1 VIADG
6 ADFVRRASAWL
17 ADGIRRAAARGVCRV
32 ALAGGETP
40 RPIYAALAASARAI
54 AWDHVEIFFS
64 DERAVPPDDPQ
75 SNYRMVR
82 ETLLASVGLPEAQVH
97 RMEAEQADL
106 TAAARAY
113 DAQLPPR
120 LDVLLLGMGADGHTA
135 SLFPGDAALNERAR
149 RVVPVVS
156 GAAPSHRL
164 TITPPVIALAR
175 RVAVLATG
183 SEKAE
188 VAARALEG
196 PFSPLEVPVQLALA
210 GTWFLDH
217 AAATRLTAPP
227 R

>member
-1 VIADG
+1 M
-6 ADFVRRASAWL
+6 RRASAWL
-17 ADGIRRAAARGVCRV
+17 ADGIRRAATARGVCRV

-40 RPIYAALAASARAI
+40 RPVYVALATTARAI
-54 AWDHVEIFFS
+54 PWDRVEIFFT

-82 ETLLASVGLPEAQVH
+82 ETLLASVGLPERQVH
-97 RMEAEQADL
+97 RMEAERADL
-106 TAAARAY
+106 AAAAHAY
-113 DAQLPPR
+113 EAQLPPR

-135 SLFPGDAALNERAR
+135 SLFPGDAALSERER
-149 RVVPVVS
+149 RVVPVAS

-164 TITPPVIALAR
+164 TITPPVVALAR
-175 RVAVLATG
+175 RVAVLAAG

-188 VAARALEG
+188 TAARALEG

-217 AAATRLTAPP
+217 AAAARLTVPP